1 MLISHIYTSYFFIF
15 HIIYILTYDIC
26 VFFLSFK
33 YYTYF
38 SYWILTNYMIYYY
51 IFICIHLLW
60 YFFIYMHII
69 NARSHTSHCFWLP
82 PVQRLCFPG
91 AIFEFFDGLPDMHVL
106 IPKWVMED
114 LAIDERLWCDK
125 GYPVELLMHQMVF
138 FKLTV
143 HGKPSTNAHGSKIL
157 IEGNV
162 SHPKTSDWRIPFL
175 RKLLKS

>member
-1 MLISHIYTSYFFIF
+1 MIYVFFYHLNIIHIF
-15 HIIYILTYDIC
+15 HIEYLLITWFIITYLYVYIYFDI
-26 VFFLSFK
+26 
-33 YYTYF
+33 
-38 SYWILTNYMIYYY
+38 
-51 IFICIHLLW
+51 
-60 YFFIYMHII
+60 FFIYMHII

-175 RKLLKS
+175 RTLPKS